1 MKGIVRRLLPA
12 NIAGQIAMLV
22 VASIVIAHL
31 LITATFFFLG
41 PQRPLDNPEIGTIS
55 GLAFMALLLDSEP
68 DAAKRS
74 ELLEAALK
82 INPNLKWL
90 QKLPQMPTRGVPSGL
105 AETLKSQFG
114 DRIVVL
120 DTRNE
125 DHHIGDPT
133 LLVAAR
139 LVTGGVIATPL
150 PLNPVRPGIFSP
162 VIIGTLIFLASAIAL
177 LSLWAARA
185 LTSPLTKFADSAEQF
200 TLHSDDPPL
209 VEQGP
214 SEVKRLARA
223 LNGMQDRI
231 RELVEARTRML
242 AAVSHDLRTPITRM
256 RLRTE
261 DIENCKT
268 QGAFIRDL
276 DSMQNL
282 IQSCLSF
289 LRGGT
294 TKRNVVATDLASL
307 IQTVCDES
315 DDVRQCID
323 FRSEQRPSIACD
335 PDQLKRAIVN
345 VIDNALKYGEH
356 VAVVVRSGTSTATIT
371 IQDDGPGIPDT
382 EKARVLEPF
391 YRGDAAR
398 DLNRQNS
405 FGLGLSIA
413 QSIVESHQGRL
424 ELVDAK
430 PSGLIVTITLPQ
442 AELPKSGMAA

>member
-1 MKGIVRRLLPA
+1 MKGIVCRFLPA

-41 PQRPLDNPEIGTIS
+41 PQRPLENPEIGTIS
-55 GLAFMALLLDSEP
+55 GLAFMALLLDSES
-68 DAAKRS
+68 DAAKRT
-74 ELLEAALK
+74 ELLQAALK
-82 INPNLKWL
+82 IDPNLKWL
-90 QKLPQMPTRGVPSGL
+90 QRLPQAESRNVPPGL
-105 AETLKSQFG
+105 AAALKAQFG

-139 LVTGGVIATPL
+139 LVTGGVLATPL
-150 PLNPVRPGIFSP
+150 PLDPVRIGIFSP

-200 TLHSDDPPL
+200 TLHNDDPPL
-209 VEQGP
+209 AERGP

-223 LNGMQDRI
+223 LNGMQARI

-256 RLRTE
+256 RLRAE
-261 DIENCKT
+261 DIENRGT

-294 TKRNVVATDLASL
+294 TKPNVVATDLASL
-307 IQTVCDES
+307 VQTVCDES

-323 FRSEQRPSIACD
+323 FRSEQRPYIACD

-356 VAVVVRSGTSTATIT
+356 VVVVVRGGTSTATIT
-371 IQDDGPGIPDT
+371 IQDDGPGIPDS

-391 YRGDAAR
+391 YRGDTAR
-398 DLNRQNS
+398 DLNTQNS

-442 AELPKSGMAA
+442 AALTKSGMAA